1 MTAAPPQQAIRLTGE
16 SASFLVAEPFKDA
29 LARLGLT
36 SLDAVFA
43 FDSARDLAKP
53 SIGRFRRRLQFEVVL
68 AGVAQPVKVFLK
80 RYDRPPVLQQLR
92 NWLSHHRRSSFAFME
107 RETAD
112 QLKNAG
118 INTPRVIACGER
130 WASLLERKSFLMTE
144 EIRDSESLERRLPP
158 CFDGPATSPRREWIR
173 RLATFI
179 RHFHQ
184 TGYRH
189 RDLYLSHIF
198 RSNTGEF
205 TLIDLARTSRPI
217 LQRRF
222 QVKDIAQ
229 LHYSAPAASFSRT
242 DRLRFYRTYAGRPRL
257 SARDKVFIRHVLRK
271 AAKMVQH
278 SRKHGVPIPFLE
290 G

>member
-1 MTAAPPQQAIRLTGE
+1 MTATPPQQAIQLTGE
-16 SASFLVAEPFKDA
+16 SPSFLVAEPFRDA

-53 SIGRFRRRLQFEVVL
+53 SIGRFRRRSQFEVVP

-112 QLKNAG
+112 QLRSAG
-118 INTPRVIACGER
+118 INTPRAVACGER

-144 EIRDSESLERRLPP
+144 EIRDSESLERKLPP

-173 RLATFI
+173 RLAAFI
-179 RHFHQ
+179 RRFHQ

-198 RSNTGEF
+198 CSD

-222 QVKDIAQ
+222 QIKDIAQ
-229 LHYSAPAASFSRT
+229 LHYSAPAVSFSRT

-271 AAKMVQH
+271 AATMARH

-290 G
+290 C